1 MKRAPLVDR
10 FGRVHTYLRLSVTD
24 RCNYR
29 CVYCMPEEGFD
40 WVKKDKLLTYEEMN
54 ILVRVFATMGIRH
67 VRITGGEPTIRK
79 DLHVLIRAIKSTPGI
94 EEVSMTTNGQLFAK
108 TVTQLADAGLDRI
121 NISLDTLSDERHRE
135 ITRIGDLDKVLDA
148 IALARE
154 HGITPIKVNMVVM
167 DGYNDDEVVDL
178 VRYFAPHAADTEL
191 RFIEHMPFGDSI
203 GRHVPSQ
210 TIRDRL
216 GEHFS
221 IVKREI
227 LVRNGPATTW
237 LEESS
242 GLKLGFIS
250 PITEHFCA
258 TCNRLRLGCDGHLRT
273 CLSKE
278 NAPSLRALVRGGASE
293 AILADTIRAMV
304 LNKVEGHEA
313 HLENGASF
321 EGVMTS
327 IGG

>member
-1 MKRAPLVDR
+1 MKHAPLLDS

-40 WVKKDKLLTYEEMN
+40 WLKKEKLLTYEEMTT
-54 ILVRVFATMGIRH
+54 LVRVFASLGIRH

-79 DLHVLIRAIKSTPGI
+79 DLYKLVAAIKQIPGI

-108 TVTQLADAGLDRI
+108 SATQLANAGLDRI
-121 NISLDTLSDERHRE
+121 NISLDTLKEDRHRE
-135 ITRIGDLDKVLDA
+135 ITRIGDLQKVLDA
-148 IALARE
+148 ISLARA

-167 DGYNDDEVVDL
+167 DGYNDDEVADL
-178 VRYFAPHAADTEL
+178 VAYFAPYAADVEL

-216 GEHFS
+216 GKHYE
-221 IVKREI
+221 IVKREVAI
-227 LVRNGPATTW
+227 KNGPATTW
-237 LEESS
+237 IEKSS

-273 CLSKE
+273 CLSRE
-278 NAPSLRALVRGGASE
+278 NAPSLRALVRGGANDDIIAS
-293 AILADTIRAMV
+293 TIRAMV
-304 LNKVEGHEA
+304 MNKVEGHEA
-313 HLENGASF
+313 HLEGGAAF
-321 EGVMTS
+321 EGVMTA